1 MFFLRNESEKHKGGG
16 GGRIIINKDS
26 SARIDNSATNI
37 IIPKSGFIYYRIVTT
52 IKINIFFPFFFGIIL
67 LLQAIISL

>member
-26 SARIDNSATNI
+26 SARIDSATNI
-37 IIPKSGFIYYRIVTT
+37 IIPKSGFNYYRTV
-52 IKINIFFPFFFGIIL
+52 
-67 LLQAIISL
+67 

>member
-26 SARIDNSATNI
+26 SARIDNSASRGSTIN
-37 IIPKSGFIYYRIVTT
+37 TT
-52 IKINIFFPFFFGIIL
+52 V
-67 LLQAIISL
+67 

>member
-26 SARIDNSATNI
+26 SARIDSATNI
-37 IIPKSGFIYYRIVTT
+37 NTKVGVQLLPFSNKYY
-52 IKINIFFPFFFGIIL
+52 KN
-67 LLQAIISL
+67 

>member
-26 SARIDNSATNI
+26 SARIDSATNI
-37 IIPKSGFIYYRIVTT
+37 IIPKSGFNYYRIVTT

-67 LLQAIISL
+67 LLLQAII

>member
-16 GGRIIINKDS
+16 GGRIIINKDDS
-26 SARIDNSATNI
+26 SARIDSATNI
-37 IIPKSGFIYYRIVTT
+37 IIPKSGFNYYRLVTT

-67 LLQAIISL
+67 LLQAII

>member
-26 SARIDNSATNI
+26 SARIDSATNI
-37 IIPKSGFIYYRIVTT
+37 IIPKSGFNYYRLVTT
-52 IKINIFFPFFFGIIL
+52 IKINNIFFPFFFGIIL
-67 LLQAIISL
+67 LLQAII